1 MTTTTPALQ
10 QLPPDLPNAACPLP
24 GLATAG
30 MPQAEHYARL
40 AAAGYTTV
48 LDLTAPEEAR
58 GYDEAATVAQ
68 AGLAY
73 ITLPVRSYTPSD
85 DAFDQVR
92 TLLRDAGNRPL
103 LVHCR
108 SANRVGGL
116 LLPYL
121 ILDEGTGQEE
131 ALTIATQVG
140 LRSPELAHA
149 AIDYVTRQREHA
161 RRAGAQGELR

>member
-1 MTTTTPALQ
+1 MTDISPDIQ
-10 QLPPDLPNAACPLP
+10 QLPPDLPNVACPLP

-30 MPQAEHYARL
+30 MPRAEHYAHL

-58 GYDEAATVAQ
+58 GYDEAATVAR
-68 AGLAY
+68 AGLTY
-73 ITLPVRSYTPSD
+73 ITIPVRSYAPPDT
-85 DAFDQVR
+85 AFDQARAV
-92 TLLRDAGNRPL
+92 LRDPARRPL

-121 ILDEGTGQEE
+121 ILDVGTNQEE
-131 ALTIATQVG
+131 ALALATRVG
-140 LRSPELAHA
+140 LRSPELAHTA
-149 AIDYVTRQREHA
+149 LDYIARNRGHA
-161 RRAGAQGELR
+161 REEAR